1 MPSANINWLAD
12 PQLTDQPLRP
22 VLRVNNIY
30 AMYRAVVS
38 GLGIAALPAYMARLS
53 SELVNVLSHIEGP
66 HTDVYFIYPEE
77 MRQCLPRFPGAQGRR
92 APDRLLGR

>member
-1 MPSANINWLAD
+1 MDA
-12 PQLTDQPLRP
+12 QLTDKPLRP

-38 GLGIAALPAYMARLS
+38 GLGIAPLPAYMARLS
-53 SELVNVLSHIEGP
+53 SELVNVLSHVEGP

-77 MRQCLPRFPGAQGRR
+77 MRNSKRINVFRDFLIRKIAERR
-92 APDRLLGR
+92 LDF

>member
-1 MPSANINWLAD
+1 MD
-12 PQLTDQPLRP
+12 PQLTDKSLRP

-53 SELVNVLSHIEGP
+53 TELVNVLSHIEGP

-77 MRQCLPRFPGAQGRR
+77 MRQSKRINVFRDFLVRKVAERR
-92 APDRLLGR
+92 IDF

>member
-1 MPSANINWLAD
+1 M
-12 PQLTDQPLRP
+12 
-22 VLRVNNIY
+22 LRVNNIY

-77 MRQCLPRFPGAQGRR
+77 MRQSKRINVFRDFLVRKVAERR
-92 APDRLLGR
+92 IDF